1 MACCFDDLSV
11 ALVGFANE
19 RCGRLRRS
27 TKLHMA
33 GDQACDPY
41 LRVGVNVSD
50 GIKAIPERRP
60 RITIEKEIV
69 PFDDDDGVTRAQPDA
84 VWAWVI
90 NSSVEVRY
98 EDVVCCGSKSSN
110 YAREL
115 VSCERLR
122 SALHPPQSTLFK
134 GSVRE
139 VKPVHRCDWRSELV
153 CKSRGDRRLA
163 ASRRSGQ
170 AKQIPS
176 APRCI
181 SAYPVDQGSYCQ
193 VERRHAVLGEGHAL
207 LREGGM
213 SHSRGSQEVG
223 EGGWEKYPVTGPES
237 VHGHAPAGTTNASP
251 RRMLIEPEL

>member
-41 LRVGVNVSD
+41 LRVDVNVPD

-69 PFDDDDGVTRAQPDA
+69 PFDDDDGVARAQPDA
-84 VWAWVI
+84 VWAWVV
-90 NSSVEVRY
+90 NHSVKVRY

-110 YAREL
+110 YVCEL
-115 VSCERLR
+115 VSCESLR

-134 GSVRE
+134 GAVRE
-139 VKPVHRCDWRSELV
+139 VEPVHRCNWRSE
-153 CKSRGDRRLA
+153 SRPRE
-163 ASRRSGQ
+163 SRRSSTSRFPAVRPSQTDNECAPLHLGVSIRPGRTTVRWRGGPLCSETVTLCSEKT
-170 AKQIPS
+170 AIPILGV
-176 APRCI
+176 RRRLEKG
-181 SAYPVDQGSYCQ
+181 VGRGTRLRDQRACTDTPPQG
-193 VERRHAVLGEGHAL
+193 RRTRLPGEC
-207 LREGGM
+207 
-213 SHSRGSQEVG
+213 
-223 EGGWEKYPVTGPES
+223 
-237 VHGHAPAGTTNASP
+237 
-251 RRMLIEPEL
+251 